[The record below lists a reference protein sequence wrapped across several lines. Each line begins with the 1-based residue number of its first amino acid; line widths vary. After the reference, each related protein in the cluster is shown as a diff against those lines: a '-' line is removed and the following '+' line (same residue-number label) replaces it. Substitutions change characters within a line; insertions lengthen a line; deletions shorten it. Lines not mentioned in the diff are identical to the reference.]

1 MLTLDKAKQ
10 FDQSAKHQSVV
21 STIPMQVES
30 NKNKLII
37 FAWAAT
43 FALVAIIGFAY
54 VKWVPYYAK
63 AFIAYNQH
71 SIGDSIIF
79 GKASAAPAASISAAL
94 DYAIAYGKSIWK
106 AMLLGLILGSGI
118 KVLLPSNWVSAVL
131 GRLGFRSVMLGGFF
145 ALPCMMCT
153 CCAAPVA
160 AGMRQSRAS
169 VGSVVSWWLA
179 NPLLNPA
186 TLVFMGFVLGWGW
199 ALFRLVFGI
208 AMVLGIAYLA
218 ERYTESR
225 LNKEE
230 ASLEDASKQNLPP
243 EPEVSSDGVMLRW
256 AREFMSLTIKLLPEY
271 LVLVLLLGAARA
283 WLFPVFGADDSIIW
297 IFALAFAGMLF
308 VIPTAGEVP
317 IVQAMFALG
326 MGAGPAGALI
336 MTLPAVSLP
345 SLVMLGKV
353 FSLRMRLLIAV
364 GVVLSGIIAGFV
376 AKFMF

>member
-1 MLTLDKAKQ
+1 
-10 FDQSAKHQSVV
+10 
-21 STIPMQVES
+21 MQAES
-30 NKNKLII
+30 NKNKLIV

-54 VKWVPYYAK
+54 VKWIPYYAK
-63 AFIAYNQH
+63 AFVAYSQH

-79 GKASAAPAASISAAL
+79 GKASAAPVASISAAL

-199 ALFRLVFGI
+199 TLFRLVFGI

-218 ERYTESR
+218 ERYAESR

-243 EPEVSSDGVMLRW
+243 ELEVSSDGVMLRW

-297 IFALAFAGMLF
+297 IFALALAGMLF

-364 GVVLSGIIAGFV
+364 GVVLSGIITGFV
-376 AKFMF
+376 AKFLF

>member
-1 MLTLDKAKQ
+1 
-10 FDQSAKHQSVV
+10 
-21 STIPMQVES
+21 MQEQL
-30 NKNKLII
+30 NKNNLII

-54 VKWVPYYAK
+54 VKWIPYYAK
-63 AFIAYNQH
+63 AFVAYSQH

-79 GKASAAPAASISAAL
+79 GKASAAPPASLSAAL
-94 DYAIAYGKSIWK
+94 DYAMAYGKSIWK

-118 KVLLPSNWVSAVL
+118 KVLLPSHWVSAML
-131 GRLGFRSVMLGGFF
+131 GRLGFRSVMLGGLF

-199 ALFRLVFGI
+199 VLFRLVFGI

-218 ERYTESR
+218 ERYTESNNVDA
-225 LNKEE
+225 NKEGLSQ
-230 ASLEDASKQNLPP
+230 ADAMFNQQLML
-243 EPEVSSDGVMLRW
+243 EPEVSTEGVMLRW

-271 LVLVLLLGAARA
+271 LVLVLLLGATRA

-297 IFALAFAGMLF
+297 IFGLALAGMLF

-326 MGAGPAGALI
+326 MGAGPAAALI

-353 FSLRMRLLIAV
+353 FSVQMRLLIAIS
-364 GVVLSGIIAGFV
+364 VVLFGIIAGFV
-376 AKFMF
+376 AKFLF

>member
-1 MLTLDKAKQ
+1 
-10 FDQSAKHQSVV
+10 
-21 STIPMQVES
+21 MQDEL

-54 VKWVPYYAK
+54 VKWIPYYAK
-63 AFIAYNQH
+63 AFVAYSQH

-79 GKASAAPAASISAAL
+79 GKASAAPPASFNAAL
-94 DYAIAYGKSIWK
+94 NYALAYGKSIWK
-106 AMLLGLILGSGI
+106 AMLLGLILGAGI
-118 KVLLPSNWVSAVL
+118 KVLLPSQWVSAVL
-131 GRLGFRSVMLGGFF
+131 GRLGFRSVMLGGLF

-160 AGMRQSRAS
+160 AGMRQRRAS

-199 ALFRLVFGI
+199 SLFRLVFGI
-208 AMVLGIAYLA
+208 AMVFVIAYLA
-218 ERYTESR
+218 ERYTESKKPS
-225 LNKEE
+225 LNKDDLSKEY
-230 ASLEDASKQNLPP
+230 ASSQHLSP
-243 EPEVSSDGVMLRW
+243 EPEILTDGVMQRW

-297 IFALAFAGMLF
+297 IFALALTGMLF

-353 FSLRMRLLIAV
+353 FSLQTRLLIAIS
-364 GVVLSGIIAGFV
+364 VVLSGITAGFV
-376 AKFMF
+376 AKFLF

>member
-1 MLTLDKAKQ
+1 
-10 FDQSAKHQSVV
+10 
-21 STIPMQVES
+21 MQEQL
-30 NKNKLII
+30 NKNNLII

-43 FALVAIIGFAY
+43 FAIVAIIGFAY
-54 VKWVPYYAK
+54 VKWIPYYAK
-63 AFIAYNQH
+63 AFVAYSQH

-79 GKASAAPAASISAAL
+79 GKASAAPPASLSAAL
-94 DYAIAYGKSIWK
+94 DYAMAYGKSIWK

-118 KVLLPSNWVSAVL
+118 KVLLPSHWVSAML
-131 GRLGFRSVMLGGFF
+131 GRLGFRSVMLGGLF

-199 ALFRLVFGI
+199 VLFRLVFGV

-218 ERYTESR
+218 ERYTESNNVDA
-225 LNKEE
+225 NKEGLSQ
-230 ASLEDASKQNLPP
+230 ADATFNQQLML
-243 EPEVSSDGVMLRW
+243 EPEVSTEGVMLRW
-256 AREFMSLTIKLLPEY
+256 TREFMSLTIKLLPEY
-271 LVLVLLLGAARA
+271 LVLVLLLGATRA

-297 IFALAFAGMLF
+297 IFALALAGMLF

-326 MGAGPAGALI
+326 MGAGPAAALI

-353 FSLRMRLLIAV
+353 FSLRIRLLIAV
-364 GVVLSGIIAGFV
+364 GVVLSGIIAGFA
-376 AKFMF
+376 AKYLF